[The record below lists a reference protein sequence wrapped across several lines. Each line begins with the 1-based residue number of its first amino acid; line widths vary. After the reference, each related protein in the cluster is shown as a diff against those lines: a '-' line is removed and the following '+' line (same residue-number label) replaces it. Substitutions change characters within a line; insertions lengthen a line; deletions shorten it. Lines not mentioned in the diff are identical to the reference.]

1 MADDRFRLLFVCTAN
16 ICRSPMAERLAR
28 ARLCAAGVPAAE
40 VDVGSAGVHGHDGA
54 AMDPRAVAALA
65 ARGVTPDGFMA
76 RTLTAPMVA
85 EADLVLT
92 AQRRHRAAAV
102 TLAPPAHAKVFT
114 ILEFARLAR
123 HVDQVRLGAAGP
135 GARGR
140 ELVRHAARLR
150 GTIPPSETGDDIAD
164 PYGGPDDAFTDCVRI
179 IESALAEP
187 LRLLIG
193 RTPAT
198 PP

>member
-16 ICRSPMAERLAR
+16 ICRSPMAEQLAR
-28 ARLCAAGVPAAE
+28 ARLRAAGVPAAE

-65 ARGVTPDGFMA
+65 ARGVRPDGFTA

-102 TLAPPAHAKVFT
+102 TLVPPAHAKVFT
-114 ILEFARLAR
+114 ILEFAELAR
-123 HVDQVRLGAAGP
+123 HVDEARLGAGGP

-140 ELVRHAARLR
+140 ELVRHAAKLR
-150 GTIPPSETGDDIAD
+150 GVIPPGETGDDIPD
-164 PYGGPDDAFTDCVRI
+164 PYGGPGHAFADCVRI
-179 IESALAEP
+179 IESALTEP
-187 LRLLIG
+187 LRLLCG
-193 RTPAT
+193 RTPV
-198 PP
+198 PPP